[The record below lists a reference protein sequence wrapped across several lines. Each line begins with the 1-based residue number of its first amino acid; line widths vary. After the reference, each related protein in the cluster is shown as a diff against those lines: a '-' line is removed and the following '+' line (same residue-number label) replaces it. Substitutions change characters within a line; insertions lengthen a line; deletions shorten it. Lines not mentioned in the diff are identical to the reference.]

1 MSMQGLLS
9 VGDLVFWN
17 VVGFHVGFIIS
28 IVQLDKCG
36 TISADVRPLVREAE
50 AVWRRIPTSV
60 TLSVEISCLRALT
73 YSVDAHGLCSIL
85 FPPV

>member
-1 MSMQGLLS
+1 MQGLLS

-36 TISADVRPLVREAE
+36 TIIANVHPLVKEAE

-60 TLSVEISCLRALT
+60 TFSVEISCLRALT
-73 YSVDAHGLCSIL
+73 YSMDAHGLCSIL